1 MPRILETL
9 LRRCIAL
16 DHPRWSLDQ
25 TTAALRE
32 AAAGRGPYAVL
43 FADMLTALGG

>member
-1 MPRILETL
+1 MPRMLETIV
-9 LRRCIAL
+9 RRCIAL

-25 TTAALRE
+25 ITAALFE

-43 FADMLTALGG
+43 FADMLSVLGG